1 MYHDGSTLGLT
12 RFYPCLS
19 LSMTLSLFIH
29 DMGRLFLCL
38 RAGQPRCRRQELLPL
53 YTADVLCAT
62 AFGKDLGMLE
72 TRKTELVQ
80 DVKKLSARHGNRCA
94 FLRMRGCPIQCF
106 VTMEVS
112 WGYPQSSSIYIYI
125 IIYKRGI
132 FHEINHPAIG
142 VPPFMET
149 S

>member
-1 MYHDGSTLGLT
+1 MTWDAF
-12 RFYPCLS
+12 FYAG
-19 LSMTLSLFIH
+19 T
-29 DMGRLFLCL
+29 
-38 RAGQPRCRRQELLPL
+38 GQPRCRQELLPL

-112 WGYPQSSSIYIYI
+112 WGYPQSMEDRLDNYRRFWKLRFGNYDLGTTVGKLTISASVTTFPRFGNYDL
-125 IIYKRGI
+125 GT
-132 FHEINHPAIG
+132 INPRFGNQISAIW
-142 VPPFMET
+142 
-149 S
+149 

>member
-1 MYHDGSTLGLT
+1 MYHGGSALGLT

-19 LSMTLSLFIH
+19 LSYIVTLSLFIH

-38 RAGQPRCRRQELLPL
+38 RAGQPRCRQELLPL

-80 DVKKLSARHGNRCA
+80 DVKKLSARHG
-94 FLRMRGCPIQCF
+94 
-106 VTMEVS
+106 
-112 WGYPQSSSIYIYI
+112 
-125 IIYKRGI
+125 
-132 FHEINHPAIG
+132 G
-142 VPPFMET
+142 VPF
-149 S
+149 

>member
-29 DMGRLFLCL
+29 DMGRLFLC
-38 RAGQPRCRRQELLPL
+38 RAGQPRCRQELLPL

-80 DVKKLSARHGNRCA
+80 DVKKLSARQGNRCA
-94 FLRMRGCPIQCF
+94 
-106 VTMEVS
+106 
-112 WGYPQSSSIYIYI
+112 
-125 IIYKRGI
+125 
-132 FHEINHPAIG
+132 
-142 VPPFMET
+142 
-149 S
+149 